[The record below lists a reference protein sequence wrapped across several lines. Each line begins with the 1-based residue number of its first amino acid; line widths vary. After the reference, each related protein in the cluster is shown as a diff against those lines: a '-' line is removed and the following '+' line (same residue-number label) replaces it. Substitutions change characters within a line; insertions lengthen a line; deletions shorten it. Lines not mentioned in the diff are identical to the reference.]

1 MAALIVTA
9 YPRAVREIEHC
20 FIPLRDGTRL
30 AARIWLPRDAERDPV
45 PAILEYLPYRK
56 RDGTYE
62 RDALTHPYLAGHGY
76 AGVRVDIRGSGE
88 SDGLLTDEYA
98 PQEQDDALEII
109 AWLAAQP
116 WCSGAVGMMGISWG
130 GFNGLQVAARR
141 PPALRAVVT
150 ICSTDDRFR
159 DDVHAMGGALLTAK
173 FGWAS
178 FFFGAMGHAPD
189 PALVGDGW
197 RETWVRR
204 LENLPLFLE
213 IWLRHQ
219 RRDAYWRH
227 GSVCEDYAAIACPV
241 FAVGGWTDG
250 YTNAIPRLLEHLSVP
265 RKGLIGPWAH
275 AYPHFAQPGP
285 QIGFL
290 QEMLR
295 WWDHWLKGIDTGVMA
310 EPMLRAWMIESLP
323 PAPYN
328 ATLPGHWVGAP
339 CWPPPDRATRR
350 LSLTDDG
357 LRDAASGEAGGT
369 LTPRAVCSPQTL
381 GAAGGSWCPFGRG
394 PDQAGDQRPDD
405 ARSLLFETAPLD
417 APVAILGAA
426 LVTLDVAS
434 DRPIANLAVRLCD
447 VQPGAGRMGGASL
460 RVSYGVLNLTH
471 RDGHAAPAPLV
482 PGQRVRVRIQ
492 LNDAGFVFPAG
503 HRIRLALSTTYW
515 PMIWPSPEVA
525 TVTVFAGTLD
535 LPTREPRAGGGLA
548 PLPGPQTAPAEKVTA
563 LGGGVTRIDRIGLEL
578 GGDGQFA
585 FHVADGDPL
594 SATAQM
600 RRTETVARGAWRTR
614 IDTHMHLSCTRD
626 DFVLHATM
634 HAREADETVSRRE
647 WNVTIPRDL
656 V

>member
-471 RDGHAAPAPLV
+471 RDGHAAPAPGCTHAQRGAAGSGPAGARAYPAERCGLRV
-482 PGQRVRVRIQ
+482 SGRPPHPAGAVHHLLADDLAKPGGGDRDGVRGHAGSADARAAGRGRAGAAARAADGASGESDGAGRRRDAHRPDRAGTGRRRTVRVPCRGRRSAERHGA
-492 LNDAGFVFPAG
+492 DA
-503 HRIRLALSTTYW
+503 
-515 PMIWPSPEVA
+515 
-525 TVTVFAGTLD
+525 
-535 LPTREPRAGGGLA
+535 
-548 PLPGPQTAPAEKVTA
+548 
-563 LGGGVTRIDRIGLEL
+563 
-578 GGDGQFA
+578 
-585 FHVADGDPL
+585 ADGN
-594 SATAQM
+594 
-600 RRTETVARGAWRTR
+600 RGARCVAHADR
-614 IDTHMHLSCTRD
+614 HAYAP
-626 DFVLHATM
+626 VLHAGRFRA
-634 HAREADETVSRRE
+634 ARHDARAGSR
-647 WNVTIPRDL
+647 
-656 V
+656 